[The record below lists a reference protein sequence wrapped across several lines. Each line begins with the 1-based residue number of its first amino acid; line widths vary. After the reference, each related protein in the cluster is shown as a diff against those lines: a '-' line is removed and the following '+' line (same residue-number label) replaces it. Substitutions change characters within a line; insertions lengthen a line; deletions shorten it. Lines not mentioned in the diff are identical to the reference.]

1 MLSDDK
7 INSLKS
13 ALNELQKPAK
23 SAGAWNAIA
32 PLSNLLEE
40 NTAYTIDLRASDE
53 IGAPVIVARPTQ
65 NLDTLFA
72 SLTNRQTEVARL
84 IVSGK
89 QNKQIA
95 HELNI
100 SLGTTKDHVHAI
112 LQRLGLPTRAA
123 LIAKATQS
131 P

>member
-23 SAGAWNAIA
+23 SAGAWSAIA
-32 PLSNLLEE
+32 PLTNLLDED
-40 NTAYTIDLRASDE
+40 TAYTIDLRASGK
-53 IGAPVIVARPTQ
+53 IGAPVIVAKPVQ
-65 NLDTLFA
+65 NLDTLLA
-72 SLTNRQTEVARL
+72 PLTKRQTEVARL

-112 LQRLGLPTRAA
+112 LQRLGLPSRAA
-123 LIAKATQS
+123 LIASTTQS
-131 P
+131 V